1 MTATWFGLAVIA
13 LLGAVALLYVDRTR
27 RRRSGKVRQ
36 IWAKAQGYRYTDADH
51 DLPTR
56 WNRAVLANQE
66 FLGAVDVVEGVR
78 RGEEFV
84 LFDLEDTVTVVAVRR
99 EVGSDVDL
107 DLRLRSTPP
116 PKDADMNL
124 LGSLGPR
131 IIFSTD
137 LDVARRVCDQRM
149 VAFTHSVPDVVQ
161 MLWSE
166 REWTLGTLAV
176 GSTGRDWDAAIDTVT
191 RLSGLLH
198 VLPPASRRPA
208 PDVDPSDD
216 ADDAPRRP
224 VSAFRR
230 GSGESRVEPPPRQDA
245 SSRQDSPSR
254 QDPQGRSDSS
264 ARSEAQSRV
273 EPPSRMDPPARVDP
287 SRRPPPPRVERS
299 ARTPGAARP
308 AERPGPPAPRVTPIS
323 SDRRR
328 PRADSPRADSPRAD
342 GPRSDGPRADGPR
355 SIEDFRDRSEPIRGR
370 RRPPESD

>member
-36 IWAKAQGYRYTDADH
+36 IWAKAQGYRYTDADR
-51 DLPTR
+51 DLPGR
-56 WNRAVLANQE
+56 WSRAVLANQE

-116 PKDADMNL
+116 PKDPDMNL

-166 REWTLGTLAV
+166 REWTLGTLSV

-208 PDVDPSDD
+208 APDEE
-216 ADDAPRRP
+216 
-224 VSAFRR
+224 
-230 GSGESRVEPPPRQDA
+230 SGAMRVERP
-245 SSRQDSPSR
+245 
-254 QDPQGRSDSS
+254 
-264 ARSEAQSRV
+264 EAQSRV
-273 EPPSRMDPPARVDP
+273 EQPSRANPSSRVEPPARVDP
-287 SRRPPPPRVERS
+287 ARRPPPPRVERS

-308 AERPGPPAPRVTPIS
+308 AERPGPPAPRVSPI

-328 PRADSPRADSPRAD
+328 PRGDAPRPEGGRPDGGRPD
-342 GPRSDGPRADGPR
+342 GPRSV
-355 SIEDFRDRSEPIRGR
+355 EDFRERSEPTRGR